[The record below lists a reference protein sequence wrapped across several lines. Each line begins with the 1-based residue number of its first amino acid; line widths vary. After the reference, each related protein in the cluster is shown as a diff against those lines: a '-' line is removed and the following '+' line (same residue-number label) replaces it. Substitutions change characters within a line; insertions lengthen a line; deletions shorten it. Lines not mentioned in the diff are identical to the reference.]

1 MFLFFKTFDNTL
13 LPTGSPAVSNTS
25 SKNFPCTLFGSAYE
39 TDTSPLPT
47 TVARSAVCQYVFF
60 DPLLEGWP
68 YYFKQWDQPMTP
80 QEATAKKNMWAKRLR
95 PSSPRPVTP
104 QMLSLWFQGCF

>member
-13 LPTGSPAVSNTS
+13 LPTGSPAMSNTS

-47 TVARSAVCQYVFF
+47 TVARSEVFHN
-60 DPLLEGWP
+60 PP
-68 YYFKQWDQPMTP
+68 PPPAP
-80 QEATAKKNMWAKRLR
+80 QGIR
-95 PSSPRPVTP
+95 
-104 QMLSLWFQGCF
+104 